1 MSYSSLRSL
10 RTAKIAAAPRA
21 KKSPILHALAPLTRF
36 AEVMGLSGA
45 LQRLQR
51 GSRPELTSRSIQ

>member
-10 RTAKIAAAPRA
+10 KTAKIAAALCA
-21 KKSPILHALAPLTRF
+21 KKSPIFRGSA
-36 AEVMGLSGA
+36 VMNRLGGETGLSGA

-51 GSRPELTSRSIQ
+51 GSHAELTSRSVQ

>member
-1 MSYSSLRSL
+1 MKTM
-10 RTAKIAAAPRA
+10 TAEMLEIADALCA
-21 KKSPILHALAPLTRF
+21 KKSPILHRF
-36 AEVMGLSGA
+36 AVMNRLGGETGLSGA